1 MIGLCYQMSRT
12 SGTKTM
18 TSSWW
23 TVARVLILCK
33 CHLICRCRLFFFSS
47 QRKEIRTEVKDLV
60 NVDVKKPAERQERNG
75 MVSMFRSAC
84 LCTCKVEL
92 MYFQRNQ
99 PLPKI
104 QFPFIQLGRISVAM
118 EGLLAFQSFVGA
130 GGMFFYL
137 HMWSFVNKTI

>member
-1 MIGLCYQMSRT
+1 MMNRCKGTYPLQMSFDLQMPT
-12 SGTKTM
+12 
-18 TSSWW
+18 
-23 TVARVLILCK
+23 
-33 CHLICRCRLFFFSS
+33 FFFSS

-104 QFPFIQLGRISVAM
+104 QFPFIQLDRISGAM
-118 EGLLAFQSFVGA
+118 EGLLALQSFVGA